1 MSRYLPRIRRAAT
14 DIPEPGST
22 VRIVRRGIA
31 MNSQSSRSIPELF
44 SDAVAQLAKLIGN
57 ELDLARAELSEK
69 ASRAGRAAAMIR
81 AGAVILIPALVLLL
95 FAVSAALIRG
105 GLSEPVAYLLT
116 GLGAALVS
124 AVLIA
129 VGLSRL
135 SGDALKP
142 AVTLDQVQRDKVA
155 AKEMVR

>member
-1 MSRYLPRIRRAAT
+1 
-14 DIPEPGST
+14 
-22 VRIVRRGIA
+22 
-31 MNSQSSRSIPELF
+31 MNSQGNRSIPELF

-57 ELDLARAELSEK
+57 EFELARAELSER
-69 ASRAGRAAAMIR
+69 ANQAGRAAAMIG
-81 AGAVILIPALVLLL
+81 AGAVILMPALVLLL
-95 FAVSAALIRG
+95 FAASAALIRS

-116 GLGAALVS
+116 GVGAALVS

-129 VGLSRL
+129 TGLSRL

-142 AVTLDQVQRDKVA
+142 SITLDQVQRDKVA